1 MFQKEGN
8 TRAVVQSPRA
18 QDFREV
24 RLIRMN
30 FTAVAGEGS
39 ADGRQ
44 GL

>member
-18 QDFREV
+18 QDSKEV
-24 RLIRMN
+24 RLLRMD

-39 ADGRQ
+39 ADVRQ